1 MFTVNEVSKIAGISI
16 RTLQYYDKIGLL
28 PPIGFTDAGYRL
40 YDESSLELLQTILLF
55 RELEFPLKEIKN
67 IISNPDFDRQ
77 KALEQQIELL
87 KMRREQIERI
97 ISLAEKLKNKEEK
110 ILDFSAFDKTKI
122 KEYEKEAKEKWGG
135 SPAFDEYEAKAEGR
149 SDEDN
154 ALIASG
160 MMEIFAEFGKISG
173 EKPESDEAQELVKK
187 LQSFITENYY
197 NCTDEILFGLGQMYI
212 FDERF
217 TENIDNAG
225 GKGTSE
231 FVSKAIG
238 AHCGK

>member
-40 YDESSLELLQTILLF
+40 YDESSLELLQTILFF

-67 IISNPDFDRQ
+67 IISNPDFDRH

-97 ISLAEKLKNKEEK
+97 ISLAENLKNKEEK
-110 ILDFSAFDKTKI
+110 ILDFSAFDKTELK
-122 KEYEKEAKEKWGG
+122 KYETEAKEKWG
-135 SPAFDEYEAKAEGR
+135 SSMAFKEYESKTKGR

-154 ALIASG
+154 SFIAEG
-160 MMEIFAEFGKISG
+160 MMKIFAEFGKISEG
-173 EKPESDEAQELVKK
+173 SPASEESMNIVKK
-187 LQSFITENYY
+187 LQNFITKNYY
-197 NCTDEILFGLGQMYI
+197 NCTDEILYGLGQMYV

-217 TENIDNAG
+217 AKNIDKAG
-225 GKGTSE
+225 GKGTAE
-231 FVSKAIG
+231 FVSKAI
-238 AHCGK
+238 AFYCGK